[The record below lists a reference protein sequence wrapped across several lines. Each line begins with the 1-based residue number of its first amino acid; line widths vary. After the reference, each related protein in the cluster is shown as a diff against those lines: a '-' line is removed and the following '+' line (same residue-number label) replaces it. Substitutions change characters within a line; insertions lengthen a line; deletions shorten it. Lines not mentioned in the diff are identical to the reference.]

1 MRNGSRQNHPVVSL
15 PETSRH
21 AIQRQI
27 EQTGKGIEK
36 KNESGRLR
44 YLNAEAGEAGR
55 KPRCVT
61 WVVVVVFSPSLSLVR
76 VSGRRK
82 ETDPG
87 GRQKIKQK
95 KTREK
100 KK

>member
-1 MRNGSRQNHPVVSL
+1 MRNGPRQNHPVVSL

-44 YLNAEAGEAGR
+44 YLSAKAGEAGR

-61 WVVVVVFSPSLSLVR
+61 WVVVVFLPLLFR
-76 VSGRRK
+76 WYAYPDAGR
-82 ETDPG
+82 
-87 GRQKIKQK
+87 KQIQGEDK
-95 KTREK
+95 R
-100 KK
+100 